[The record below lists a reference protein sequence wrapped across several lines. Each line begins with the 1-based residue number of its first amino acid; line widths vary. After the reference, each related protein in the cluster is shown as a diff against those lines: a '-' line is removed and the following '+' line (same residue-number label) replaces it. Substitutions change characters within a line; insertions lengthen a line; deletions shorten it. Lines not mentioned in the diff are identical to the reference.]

1 MVVFANMGVVA
12 EVAFAESV
20 LRAGPTGY
28 SVLVAA
34 WTAGML
40 AGTLAGGR
48 LPGHR
53 LAVTTP
59 AGTIAMGA
67 GIALAGLAAHLWQG
81 APPPPLRRPA
91 HRHGGGGA
99 PRLPLPPR
107 AAAGPRRVPRPTF
120 AGGTIG
126 CRWVRSTRLATP
138 TAPA

>member
-53 LAVTTP
+53 LAVTTL

-67 GIALAGLAAHLWQG
+67 GIALAGMAAHLWQ
-81 APPPPLRRPA
+81 AAAAHALRRPA
-91 HRHGGGGA
+91 HRPRGGAGRRLPDPPAALPGA
-99 PRLPLPPR
+99 PR
-107 AAAGPRRVPRPTF
+107 GVT
-120 AGGTIG
+120 
-126 CRWVRSTRLATP
+126 V
-138 TAPA
+138 